1 MRVIV
6 KPSICKGSITIPP
19 SKSMA
24 HRAIICASLTNG
36 HSVISNVDYSQDILA
51 TIEGMRKLGAIIKQE
66 EHTLHIDGIS
76 NFQQLNDTQ
85 IHCKESGS
93 TLRFF
98 LPIFSLCNQPITF
111 TGEGRLMKRPQKVYK
126 DIFEKQGLPF
136 FQSED
141 EICISSSLKPD
152 HFILKG
158 DISSQFISG
167 LLFTLP
173 LLSKDSTIQI
183 LPPFESRSYVELTL
197 QMLETFGI
205 HAYFKEENLIYI
217 PGNQTYKP
225 CQYTVEGDFSQ
236 FAFFAVLAALQHDLF
251 IKGVNP
257 SSKQGDK
264 QILTVLKDFG
274 INFEEKEEGYLIH
287 KGIPQGAYIDLA
299 NCPDLGPILCVLG
312 MYAQKETHIA
322 HAKRLRMKE
331 SDRISAMEE
340 ELRKFKVDITSS
352 EDDIFIK
359 GKQTY
364 SCEHE
369 LYGHNDHRIVMALC
383 IAALC
388 ANKEVVIDGAQAIN
402 KSYPSFFDDIIS
414 IQGKVECL

>member
-1 MRVIV
+1 MKVKI
-6 KPSICKGSITIPP
+6 KPSTCSGSITIPP

-51 TIEGMRKLGAIIKQE
+51 TIQGMRKLGALIKQDG
-66 EHTLHIDGIS
+66 HTLHIDGICD
-76 NFQQLNDTQ
+76 FQHIKDTH

-98 LPIFSLCNQPITF
+98 IPIFSLCNQPITF
-111 TGEGRLMKRPQKVYK
+111 SGEGRLMQRPQKVYEE
-126 DIFEKQGLPF
+126 IFQKQGLPF
-136 FQSED
+136 LQNND

-152 HFILKG
+152 NFVLKG

-173 LLSKDSTIQI
+173 LLKEDSTIQI
-183 LPPFESRSYVELTL
+183 LPPFESRSYVQLTL
-197 QMLETFGI
+197 QMLEAFGI

-225 CQYTVEGDFSQ
+225 CNYTVEGAFSQ
-236 FAFFAVLAALQHDLF
+236 FAFFAVLASIQNDLY

-257 SSKQGDK
+257 SSRQGDK
-264 QILTVLKDFG
+264 QILTILKDFG
-274 INFEEKEEGYLIH
+274 IQVEEKKEGYLVR
-287 KGIPQGAYIDLA
+287 KGIPKGSYIDLG

-331 SDRISAMEE
+331 SDRILAMEE
-340 ELRKFKVDITSS
+340 ELHKFHVDIRSG
-352 EDDIFIK
+352 EDDIYIK
-359 GKQTY
+359 GNQTY
-364 SCEHE
+364 VCEKE

-383 IAALC
+383 IAGLC
-388 ANKEVVIDGAQAIN
+388 ANKEIIIDGAQAIN
-402 KSYPSFFDDIIS
+402 KSYPSFFEDIIS
-414 IQGKVECL
+414 IQGKVEYI